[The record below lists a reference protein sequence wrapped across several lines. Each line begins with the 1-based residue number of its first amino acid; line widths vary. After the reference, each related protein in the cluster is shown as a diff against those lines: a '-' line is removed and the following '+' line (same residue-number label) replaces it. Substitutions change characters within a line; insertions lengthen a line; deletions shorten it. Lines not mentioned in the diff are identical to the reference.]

1 LECSGLNSG
10 AKQEDVKQSISNVRP
25 NIVCLQETKL
35 QQISRSTV
43 RAVLGGEFENNF
55 LFQPSDGAKGGLLLA
70 ARESF
75 YTLQHVKS
83 SMNTIT
89 AHVLDYRS
97 NLSWTITT
105 VYDPQGDL
113 DKKMLIRELKNL
125 KQVAST
131 SWLIIGDFNL
141 VYRDQHKNNT
151 RVNRNMMNRFRR
163 ALNFLEVKEVELIGR
178 NFTWSNNQSHPTLTR
193 IDRGFC
199 SILWE
204 GMFINPMLQAPSSL
218 ASDHCP
224 ILLVPFYPL
233 KVTPNSDL
241 NHIGP

>member
-55 LFQPSDGAKGGLLLA
+55 LFQPSNGAKGGLLLA

-89 AHVLDYRS
+89 AHVLDYQICLGPS
-97 NLSWTITT
+97 QLSMTHKVIWTR
-105 VYDPQGDL
+105 
-113 DKKMLIRELKNL
+113 K
-125 KQVAST
+125 
-131 SWLIIGDFNL
+131 
-141 VYRDQHKNNT
+141 
-151 RVNRNMMNRFRR
+151 
-163 ALNFLEVKEVELIGR
+163 
-178 NFTWSNNQSHPTLTR
+178 
-193 IDRGFC
+193 C
-199 SILWE
+199 SL
-204 GMFINPMLQAPSSL
+204 GN
-218 ASDHCP
+218 
-224 ILLVPFYPL
+224 
-233 KVTPNSDL
+233 
-241 NHIGP
+241 